1 MQWFSMN
8 LVHVFK
14 CYKISCFGF
23 TALNMTIKV
32 QYTFYNWNGNTVNET
47 ALKSNIYLHNYTTN
61 PEQNFKIGFE

>member
-1 MQWFSMN
+1 MN

-32 QYTFYNWNGNTVNET
+32 QYTFYNNVNEI